1 MDKRIL
7 IFTSVVLG
15 ILVVFSSFAGGM
27 FLGRVLEHS
36 RAERYAQ
43 GLPSVQKV
51 QEAVHIIEEMYVDDV
66 SMKKVITGAVK
77 GAIDAVGDPYS
88 HYLDLTHYNAF
99 KEQAEGHFDG
109 VGIVV
114 SESKNHEIVVVSP
127 IEGTPAFK
135 AGIKTH
141 DVIIKIN
148 NKPTKGMTVDA
159 AVKLIRGKRGT
170 AVSLTMR
177 REGEKNPLTFKL
189 VREQINIPNVT
200 SKKINKD
207 IGYVR
212 LIQFNERT
220 SDEVKEHYD
229 KLKSQGVK
237 GIIFDLRHNPGG
249 ILEEAIDL
257 GSMWIPEG
265 PIVKI
270 KSREGDIDSQDA
282 TGGADITTPLVVLVD
297 KGSASASEVVSG
309 ALQDHGRAVIV
320 GETTF
325 GKASVQG
332 IFNLSDGS
340 AIVITTDRYLTPK
353 GRMIHKKGIKPDVVV
368 KLDNK
373 NNKDKKKQ
381 GKQEKKD
388 KQLDKAI
395 EIMNEFL
402 SGKRKVELKKVS

>member
-1 MDKRIL
+1 MDRKIL

-27 FLGRVLEHS
+27 FLGRVLEHQ
-36 RAERYAQ
+36 RAEKYAQ

-66 SMKKVITGAVK
+66 SMKKVITGAVN
-77 GAIDAVGDPYS
+77 GAVDAVGDPYS

-141 DVIIKIN
+141 DVIVKIN
-148 NKPTKGMTVDA
+148 SKSTKGMNVDA

-170 AVSLTMR
+170 AVTLAMR
-177 REGEKNPLTFKL
+177 REGVKKPLEFKL
-189 VREQINIPNVT
+189 IREQINIPNVT

-257 GSMWIPEG
+257 GNMWIPEG

-270 KSREGDIDSQDA
+270 KSKEGDIDSQDA
-282 TGGADITTPLVVLVD
+282 TGGADIKTPLVVLVN
-297 KGSASASEVVSG
+297 KGSASASEIVSG
-309 ALQDHGRAVIV
+309 ALQDHGRAVLV

-340 AIVITTDRYLTPK
+340 ALVITTDKYLTPK
-353 GRMIHKKGIKPDVVV
+353 GRMIHKKGIKPDIVV
-368 KLDNK
+368 KLNH
-373 NNKDKKKQ
+373 KD
-381 GKQEKKD
+381 KKD
-388 KQLDKAI
+388 KQLDKAV
-395 EIMNEFL
+395 EIMREIL